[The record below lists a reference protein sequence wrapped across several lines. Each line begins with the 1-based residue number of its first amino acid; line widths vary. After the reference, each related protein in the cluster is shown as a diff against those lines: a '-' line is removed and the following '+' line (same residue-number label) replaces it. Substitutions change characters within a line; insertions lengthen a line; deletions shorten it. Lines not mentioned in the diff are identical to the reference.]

1 MGCKRKNLKWA
12 IKEMC
17 KQMGIVLGGA
27 FLVFVPSIVLGILFG
42 DVVFHISLGIT
53 TIALFYLG
61 VYTLCDQ
68 KSRE

>member
-53 TIALFYLG
+53 TMALLCLT